1 MNHIVGDKAVPIEMN
16 IHRRQLRVGL
26 RIARRP
32 KLADQAA
39 TPRDVPEYSDRGI
52 LKREISRAYPSSNLL
67 QIVQSWVVQGGF
79 QQARPSRQ
87 ISSHE
92 RRAVLAIAPVLLGN
106 VCRRG
111 LSIEYVINRACCLD
125 LARIHPDPCLQ
136 N

>member
-1 MNHIVGDKAVPIEMN
+1 MKHIVGDKAVPVVMS

-26 RIARRP
+26 RVTRRP

-79 QQARPSRQ
+79 QQGRPSRQ
-87 ISSHE
+87 RSSRE
-92 RRAVLAIAPVLLGN
+92 RLAVLAIPPVLLGN
-106 VCRRG
+106 LGLRG
-111 LSIEYVINRACCLD
+111 QSMYDVINQTA
-125 LARIHPDPCLQ
+125 
-136 N
+136 